1 MIISVRNM
9 TGMDAHS
16 SRILACLA
24 SSVVY
29 RYNKRVLVLQ
39 IGIHSPVEDVLAG
52 RKIRDSHI
60 LSSESAFEDS
70 GMDALLRRIE
80 IGPLSAKQFSD
91 CCHSM
96 VKGNNTFD
104 VAGVSKVQDFDL
116 YLTENMG
123 FFREL
128 LRSGSNI
135 YDIVFVHINSMEK
148 DLASQVESICAEF
161 NNDSTGMPLNTI
173 CYLQGYQLQENISG
187 YTVIISDFDPNSFFS
202 LRQMRHIYGTKNL
215 IPIPYNVA
223 FKDACLREDAITYL
237 ASNADPEEWED
248 AYMFAKA
255 SAKATGILLGMDEIP
270 EDERK
275 YSYLPPL
282 SKPKKLH
289 FLCKKEAKT

>member
-128 LRSGSNI
+128 LRSWI
-135 YDIVFVHINSMEK
+135 
-148 DLASQVESICAEF
+148 
-161 NNDSTGMPLNTI
+161 
-173 CYLQGYQLQENISG
+173 
-187 YTVIISDFDPNSFFS
+187 
-202 LRQMRHIYGTKNL
+202 
-215 IPIPYNVA
+215 
-223 FKDACLREDAITYL
+223 
-237 ASNADPEEWED
+237 
-248 AYMFAKA
+248 
-255 SAKATGILLGMDEIP
+255 
-270 EDERK
+270 
-275 YSYLPPL
+275 
-282 SKPKKLH
+282 
-289 FLCKKEAKT
+289 